1 MRLQAK
7 AKIMCL
13 IFSYCNFVFSKLKV
27 TNMAHNE
34 LPFVILVFGTQL
46 TSKSVKE
53 SHVVTKVDLYS
64 EKKLQAKFT

>member
-1 MRLQAK
+1 
-7 AKIMCL
+7 
-13 IFSYCNFVFSKLKV
+13 
-27 TNMAHNE
+27 MAHNE

>member
-1 MRLQAK
+1 
-7 AKIMCL
+7 MCL
-13 IFSYCNFVFSKLKV
+13 IFSYYNFVFSKLKV

-34 LPFVILVFGTQL
+34 LPSVILVFGTQL

-64 EKKLQAKFT
+64 EKKL